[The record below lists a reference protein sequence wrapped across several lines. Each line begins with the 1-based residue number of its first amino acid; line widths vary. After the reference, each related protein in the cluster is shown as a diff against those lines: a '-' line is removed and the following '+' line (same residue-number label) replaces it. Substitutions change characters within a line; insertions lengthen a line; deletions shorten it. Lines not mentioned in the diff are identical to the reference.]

1 MRRPIAANIRAL
13 TLAVA
18 IVFLLVSVGVGYWT
32 LVASETLAADP
43 FNPRLI
49 AAQRDMPRGA
59 IVDRTGQPLAQS
71 VRRGDDLV
79 REYRDR
85 SLAQVVGYASFKYGA
100 TGIEQSYA
108 ESLIGQDPADPVGLL
123 RARYLGERGAP
134 SAVVL
139 GIDARVQ
146 SAAASALA
154 GRRGAVVAMDPRTG
168 LILASVSLPNYDA
181 NLIVDPAQQD
191 IAWGQVNGNADRPL
205 LDRVTQG
212 LYPPGSVFKLIT
224 TAAGLENGLDPNAR
238 IRVDD
243 PFQADR
249 SWGDYFVRSSSH
261 AHGDFD
267 LSLAYQRSENIYF
280 AKVGL
285 QVGGP
290 RLADYA
296 RRFGI
301 GTRPKL
307 DLDERAV
314 AAGQVSTSGVLD
326 RPTLVA
332 DTSFGQGELLVS
344 PLQMLLVTAA
354 IADRGSLPAAHY
366 ASEVRD
372 GQGRRIRSVD
382 PAPVGQVI
390 RAETAR
396 TITQAMV
403 DAVEAP
409 GAFAAGAK
417 IAGVKVAGKTGTA
430 ENAAGSPHGWFVGFA
445 PAADPTVAVAVL
457 IENAQAGG
465 LDAAPVGGAVL
476 KAALG
481 AGN

>member
-1 MRRPIAANIRAL
+1 MTRPIAANIRAL

-18 IVFLLVSVGVGYWT
+18 VVFVLVSVGVGYWT

-49 AAQRDMPRGA
+49 AAQRDILRGA
-59 IVDRTGQPLAQS
+59 IVDRNGRPLAQS
-71 VRRGDDLV
+71 ARRGDEVV

-85 SLAQVVGYASFKYGA
+85 SLAQVVGYASLKYGA
-100 TGIEQSYA
+100 TGIERSYA
-108 ESLIGQDPADPVGLL
+108 ESLIGQDRADPLGLL
-123 RARYLGERGAP
+123 RARYLGERSAP

-139 GIDARVQ
+139 GVDARVQ
-146 SAAASALA
+146 SAAVSALA

-191 IAWGQVNGNADRPL
+191 IAWGQVNGNRDRPL

-212 LYPPGSVFKLIT
+212 LYPPGSVFKIVT

-249 SWGDYFVRSSSH
+249 SWGDYFVRSSSR

-267 LSLAYQRSENIYF
+267 LSFAYQRSENIYF

-285 QVGGP
+285 QVGGA
-290 RLADYA
+290 RLAEYA
-296 RRFGI
+296 GRFGI

-307 DLDERAV
+307 DIEERTV

-344 PLQMLLVTAA
+344 PMQMLLVAAA
-354 IADRGSLPAAHY
+354 IADRGSMPTAHY
-366 ASEVRD
+366 SSEVRD
-372 GQGRRIRSVD
+372 GQGRRIRAVD
-382 PAPVGQVI
+382 PGPAEQVI
-390 RAETAR
+390 RPETAR

-417 IAGVKVAGKTGTA
+417 VAGVKVAGKTGTA
-430 ENAAGSPHGWFVGFA
+430 ENAAGAPHGWFVGFA
-445 PAADPTVAVAVL
+445 PAAEPTVAVAVL
-457 IENAQAGG
+457 IENAPGG
-465 LDAAPVGGAVL
+465 GSDAAPAGGAVL

>member
-1 MRRPIAANIRAL
+1 MTRPIAANIRAL
-13 TLAVA
+13 ALAVA
-18 IVFLLVSVGVGYWT
+18 CVFVLVSVGVGYWT
-32 LVASETLAADP
+32 LVAADSLAADP

-49 AAQRDMPRGA
+49 AAQRDILRGA
-59 IVDRTGQPLAQS
+59 ILDRTGQPLAQS
-71 VRRGDDLV
+71 ARHGDDLV

-85 SLAQVVGYASFKYGA
+85 TLAQVIGYASFKYGA

-108 ESLIGQDPADPVGLL
+108 ESLIGRDRADPAALI
-123 RARYLGERGAP
+123 RARYLGEREAP
-134 SAVVL
+134 TAVAL
-139 GIDARVQ
+139 GIDERIQAA
-146 SAAASALA
+146 AAASLA
-154 GRRGAVVAMDPRTG
+154 GRRGAAVAMDPRTG
-168 LILASVSLPNYDA
+168 LILTSVSLPNYDP

-191 IAWGQVNGNADRPL
+191 IAWGQVNGNTERPL

-212 LYPPGSVFKLIT
+212 LYPPGSVFKIVT

-243 PFQADR
+243 PFQGDR
-249 SWGDYFVRSSSH
+249 SWGDYFVRSSSR
-261 AHGDFD
+261 AHGEFD

-290 RLADYA
+290 KLAEYA
-296 RRFGI
+296 SRFGI
-301 GTRPKL
+301 GVRPKL
-307 DLDERAV
+307 DIAERTV
-314 AAGQVSTSGVLD
+314 ASGQISTSGTLD

-344 PLQMLLVTAA
+344 PMQMLLVAAA
-354 IADRGSLPAAHY
+354 IADRGTMPTPHY

-372 GQGRRIRSVD
+372 GEGRRIRAVD
-382 PAPVGQVI
+382 PGPQGQVI
-390 RAETAR
+390 RPDTAR

-409 GAFAAGAK
+409 GAFGAGAR
-417 IAGVKVAGKTGTA
+417 IGGVKVAGKTGTA
-430 ENAAGSPHGWFVGFA
+430 ENAAGAAHGWFVGFA
-445 PAADPTVAVAVL
+445 PADAPTVAVAVL
-457 IENAQAGG
+457 IENAPGGG